1 MNGRM
6 ALSIPKKIQASASTK
21 TDKHLSH
28 LKYPQSPPT
37 VKLPEP
43 HRVQHNMKETQAQ
56 VMLNNKSPVHLS
68 PLTTE
73 SLIAT
78 SECLFGYVFMWLP
91 RGEHVLIG
99 TVQPLSPTVRFTSF
113 HPIIWLL
120 SVSPQEMSLVGP
132 ESPSEQARRVFQS
145 FDPEGK

>member
-1 MNGRM
+1 M
-6 ALSIPKKIQASASTK
+6 K

-28 LKYPQSPPT
+28 LKYPQSPST

-43 HRVQHNMKETQAQ
+43 QRVQHKMKEAQVQ
-56 VMLNNKSPVHLS
+56 VMLSNKSPAHLN

-73 SLIAT
+73 LLIAT
-78 SECLFGYVFMWLP
+78 SECLLGYIFMWLL

-113 HPIIWLL
+113 RPIILLL